1 MFGRARKN
9 ETGGRKPKEVRWKEQ
24 NQALVALINA
34 RKVDEALVLGQEM
47 VEFVDR
53 HYRRD
58 TPPKATTYNNMGMVF
73 LLTRDYELAEQSFRE
88 ALAMRRR
95 IFGADHN
102 EVALVLMNMVQLYK
116 TQAQEILHAN
126 RLEVET
132 QP

>member
-1 MFGRARKN
+1 LFSLKN
-9 ETGGRKPKEVRWKEQ
+9 KTGDSGRKSKEIVWQER
-24 NQALVALINA
+24 NRALVALINA
-34 RKVDEALVLGQEM
+34 GKVDEALILGQEM

-53 HYRRD
+53 RYRRD

-73 LLTRDYELAEQSFRE
+73 LLARDYELADQCFRE

-116 TQAQEILHAN
+116 TQAQEILAAN
-126 RLEVET
+126 RLEVDT
-132 QP
+132 PS